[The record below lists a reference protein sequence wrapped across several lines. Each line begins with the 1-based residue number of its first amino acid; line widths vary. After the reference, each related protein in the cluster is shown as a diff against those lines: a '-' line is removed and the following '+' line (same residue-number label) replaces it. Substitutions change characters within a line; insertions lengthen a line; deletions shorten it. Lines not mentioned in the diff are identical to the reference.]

1 MRKIKFRG
9 KRLDNGEWVH
19 GDLLQIVGG
28 FVIYH
33 GSHTDCTL
41 IEDRPNLAIEL
52 YMDEVSPVHPDTVGQ
67 FTGLCDCNGREIYE
81 GDVIKSMYND
91 IYHVIGY
98 NESRGAFTATLINE
112 YMNNTDGLKTE
123 CNAEQKWLADCKKII
138 AGNMFDT
145 PSLLKGGK
153 P

>member
-1 MRKIKFRG
+1 MRGIKFRG
-9 KRLDNGEWVH
+9 KRLTDGKWIY
-19 GDLLQIVGG
+19 GDFFRNRRLAFIAADRIV
-28 FVIYH
+28 
-33 GSHTDCTL
+33 
-41 IEDRPNLAIEL
+41 ENPLASWQD
-52 YMDEVSPVHPDTVGQ
+52 YNVDPDTVGQ

-98 NESRGAFTATLINE
+98 NESRGAFTATLIND

-145 PSLLKGGK
+145 PSLLEGGEQ
-153 P
+153 

>member
-1 MRKIKFRG
+1 MKRVIKFRG
-9 KRLDNGEWVH
+9 KRLANDEWCYGSLLIWADGECIILEKSDSSYAMWKRE
-19 GDLLQIVGG
+19 I
-28 FVIYH
+28 
-33 GSHTDCTL
+33 
-41 IEDRPNLAIEL
+41 N
-52 YMDEVSPVHPDTVGQ
+52 PDTVGQ